1 MTGAELFS
9 LFRSFADESDNTFL
23 TDDQV
28 ETYLKQGYLEFRNI
42 VSNIDPEIY
51 LTRQD
56 FVAPNAFEMDLSVVT
71 PTGLATPLLG
81 STAVAGTKMQTLIRV
96 AQVNTNTNPMVI
108 NYLDPSPNQK
118 ELPMWGYC
126 LQGGKLMFGGTQTLN
141 VRLEYIP
148 FPDMTGVFVPAGGYI
163 DDLER
168 FHICI
173 PLLAMRYYGV
183 RDGATQVQAEAQLQD
198 QIKSLVEYLTLGRSQ
213 EGSRY
218 VVPYT
223 WGY

>member
-1 MTGAELFS
+1 
-9 LFRSFADESDNTFL
+9 
-23 TDDQV
+23 
-28 ETYLKQGYLEFRNI
+28 
-42 VSNIDPEIY
+42 
-51 LTRQD
+51 
-56 FVAPNAFEMDLSVVT
+56 
-71 PTGLATPLLG
+71 
-81 STAVAGTKMQTLIRV
+81 
-96 AQVNTNTNPMVI
+96 
-108 NYLDPSPNQK
+108 
-118 ELPMWGYC
+118 
-126 LQGGKLMFGGTQTLN
+126 QGGKLMFGGTQTLN